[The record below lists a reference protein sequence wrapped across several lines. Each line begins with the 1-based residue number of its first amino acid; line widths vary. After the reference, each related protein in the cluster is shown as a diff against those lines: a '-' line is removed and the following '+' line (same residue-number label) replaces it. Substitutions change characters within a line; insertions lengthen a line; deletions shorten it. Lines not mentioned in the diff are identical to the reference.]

1 MKKIIIGF
9 TWEMACG
16 KDTATDYIFKK
27 FGWKK
32 FKFSQVL
39 RDVLARI
46 FVDPTRENLQALS
59 TVLRENF
66 GQDLLARIMKE
77 DVEKSNEK
85 VLLIDWVRRQDDITY
100 LTQLPEFKLI
110 YIETNLE
117 NRFSRIS
124 VRWENADDIGKTLEQ
139 FKKEQEFEAEAQ
151 IRWLKNIADYVI
163 DNNWSFEDLYSQIDK
178 ILNELN

>member
-9 TWEMACG
+9 TWEMGCG

-77 DVEKSNEK
+77 DVEKSDENI
-85 VLLIDWVRRQDDITY
+85 LLIDWVRRQDDITY

-139 FKKEQEFEAEAQ
+139 FKREQEFEAEAQ

-163 DNNWSFEDLYSQIDK
+163 DNNWSFQELYSQIDK